1 MDTRESIR
9 VQDKTS
15 DAFQKQLRGRNEK
28 MKTKRGKRTKITTM
42 INVPDVN
49 MEEKVN

>member
-15 DAFQKQLRGRNEK
+15 DAFQKQL

-42 INVPDVN
+42 INVPDAN